1 MRPFSFPVLAILA
14 TLSGPVLAEG
24 KLDRPYPGIGE
35 AFANAMAEGFMKTYG
50 VSRAE
55 ADCLV
60 YEVTMKAKA
69 TGHSKTPDEYAKDL
83 LPLCEE

>member
-1 MRPFSFPVLAILA
+1 MRLSSFQGLAILA
-14 TLSGPVLAEG
+14 VLSGPSLAQG
-24 KLDRPYPGIGE
+24 KLDRPDPGIGE
-35 AFANAMAEGFMKTYG
+35 GLATAMAEGFMQTFG

-83 LPLCEE
+83 LPLCKE

>member
-1 MRPFSFPVLAILA
+1 MRSVVLREYQR
-14 TLSGPVLAEG
+14 TP
-24 KLDRPYPGIGE
+24 LD
-35 AFANAMAEGFMKTYG
+35 G

-83 LPLCEE
+83 LPVCKE